1 MSAGAAPDGWSAPV
15 RIDEIDARSSDD
27 PARIDPCVEH
37 WFWLRER
44 EAARGTPAPDVPPA
58 EVAPPRAAVPWP
70 RLPDGRWE
78 RTVLRGLLLAVLAR
92 LRAGGGG

>member
-1 MSAGAAPDGWSAPV
+1 MSAGAAPDGWSTPA
-15 RIDEIDARSSDD
+15 RIDEVDARSSGD
-27 PARIDPCVEH
+27 PARIDPYVEH

-44 EAARGTPAPDVPPA
+44 EAGREPPAPGVPRA
-58 EVAPPRAAVPWP
+58 EVAPPRAALPWP
-70 RLPDGRWE
+70 RRSDGRWR